1 MVLLRVKKIGTL
13 SSDITVTISQFSEF
27 IEVVCDPC
35 LYICVVIT
43 VYHLLSFPLEV
54 FIRLQTCV
62 TVWNSLSVSCH
73 FHFQV
78 GQAALFV
85 FGCASHCSADALHGA

>member
-1 MVLLRVKKIGTL
+1 M
-13 SSDITVTISQFSEF
+13 
-27 IEVVCDPC
+27 
-35 LYICVVIT
+35 IT
-43 VYHLLSFPLEV
+43 VYYLLRFPLEV
-54 FIRLQTCV
+54 FIQLQTCV

-85 FGCASHCSADALHGA
+85 FGCVDVHHTAQQMLCMALDRVVKNTEPYKLFRIVLFLFCFFRGLQCYCFQGKF